1 MYAKRFAGHEAY
13 CFHSTAVIDHGCLR
27 YGLLMRV
34 LLIVCISE
42 ALLKLEQPGHA
53 IWATSTTS
61 RRAHS
66 QERTLA
72 AEVKTLEANSNFPES
87 GNKPI
92 RERDQ

>member
-42 ALLKLEQPGHA
+42 ALLKLEQPKDA
-53 IWATSTTS
+53 KWATSTTLDAPS
-61 RRAHS
+61 S
-66 QERTLA
+66 QGRTLA

-87 GNKPI
+87 ENKTI
-92 RERDQ
+92 RERDE

>member
-13 CFHSTAVIDHGCLR
+13 CFHSTAVIDHGCLC

-42 ALLKLEQPGHA
+42 ALLKLEQPKDA
-53 IWATSTTS
+53 KWATRTTLD
-61 RRAHS
+61 APIHKG
-66 QERTLA
+66 RTLA

-87 GNKPI
+87 ENKTI
-92 RERDQ
+92 RERDE